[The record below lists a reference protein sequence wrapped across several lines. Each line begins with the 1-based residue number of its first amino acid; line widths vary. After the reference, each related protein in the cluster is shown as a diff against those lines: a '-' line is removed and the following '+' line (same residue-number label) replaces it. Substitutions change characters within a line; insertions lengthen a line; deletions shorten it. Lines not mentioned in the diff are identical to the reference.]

1 MLLYVIRH
9 AQSANNDLYTRTG
22 GSVGRQA
29 DPPLTEVGHQQAQLL
44 AMFLSAAPPEP
55 DRNGLPLIGEYY
67 ARHDRH
73 GFGLTHLYCSLM
85 TRAIQTAG
93 YVAEATG
100 LSLTALAEI
109 HERGGLHE
117 IDEATGEDIG
127 VPGPNRAWF
136 QNEFPGL
143 ILPDELGEGGW
154 WNRPM
159 ETVAEAVPRARA
171 VWATLLTAHRGT
183 ADRVAIFTHAG
194 FFQSLMTAL
203 FSTEGALTAPHL
215 NMTGMGFGMSNTA
228 VSRFEIDEQ
237 SIILRYLNRVD
248 FLPDELI
255 TG

>member
-9 AQSANNDLYTRTG
+9 AQSANNALYTRTG
-22 GSVGRQA
+22 GSAGRQA
-29 DPPLTEVGHQQAQLL
+29 DPPLTEVGHRQAQLL
-44 AMFLSAAPPEP
+44 AAFLAAAPPEP
-55 DRNGLPLIGEYY
+55 RADAPPLIGEYS
-67 ARHDRH
+67 ARHDRR

-100 LSLTALAEI
+100 LPLTALAEI

-117 IDEATGEDIG
+117 MDEATGQDTG
-127 VPGPNRAWF
+127 VAGPNRAWF
-136 QNEFPGL
+136 QAEFPHL
-143 ILPDELGEGGW
+143 LLPEELDEVGW

-159 ETVAEAVPRARA
+159 ETVEEAVPRARA
-171 VWATLLTAHRGT
+171 VWAGLLAHHRGT
-183 ADRVAIFTHAG
+183 ADRVAVFTHAG

-203 FSTEGALTAPHL
+203 FTTGDSLSAPHL
-215 NMTGMGFGMSNTA
+215 GAPLMGFGMSNTA
-228 VSRFEIDEQ
+228 VSRFEIDAQ
-237 SIILRYLNRVD
+237 SIIVRYLNRID